1 MFMRRRR
8 NKLDIMSLLIVWLAF
23 CLGSGLS
30 LMVVF
35 GVTDYKRRR
44 NCEWLRELQRI
55 EDEEQ
60 ARALSRRK

>member
-1 MFMRRRR
+1 M
-8 NKLDIMSLLIVWLAF
+8 DIVSLLAIWLAF
-23 CLGSGLS
+23 CLGAGLS
-30 LMVVF
+30 LLVVF

-60 ARALSRRK
+60 AMDLSRKK

>member
-1 MFMRRRR
+1 M
-8 NKLDIMSLLIVWLAF
+8 DIVSLLAIWLAF
-23 CLGSGLS
+23 CLGAWLS
-30 LMVVF
+30 LLVVF

-60 ARALSRRK
+60 ARDLSRKK

>member
-1 MFMRRRR
+1 M
-8 NKLDIMSLLIVWLAF
+8 DIVSLLAIWLAF
-23 CLGSGLS
+23 CLGAGLS
-30 LMVVF
+30 LLVVF

>member
-1 MFMRRRR
+1 MDV
-8 NKLDIMSLLIVWLAF
+8 LSLLIIWLAF
-23 CLGSGLS
+23 CLGAGLS
-30 LMVVF
+30 LVVVF

>member
-1 MFMRRRR
+1 M
-8 NKLDIMSLLIVWLAF
+8 DIVSLLIAWLAF
-23 CLGSGLS
+23 CLGAGLS
-30 LMVVF
+30 LVVVF